1 MIDSTN
7 SLIGTASISA
17 MDLRKE
23 PGRFLDRVSYRGES
37 FLIERAGEPKAV
49 LVPVR
54 DYREMKRL
62 KQVSK
67 DRFFGL
73 TKELRQAFKNIKP
86 EKIGAEL
93 EKPIKEVRVAKKSRK
108 V

>member
-62 KQVSK
+62 KQVSTDQK
-67 DRFFGL
+67 SKKQLKKYGWLKNLERYERL
-73 TKELRQAFKNIKP
+73 TVFTTFNYTRYKRAC
-86 EKIGAEL
+86 
-93 EKPIKEVRVAKKSRK
+93 
-108 V
+108 